1 MAVPYII
8 WNAIFLLFIIWVTR
22 IFWVEYNKAE
32 KKPSKHLFYSILF
45 FSAVTFA
52 SVIGLLCMTI
62 LQIPSTISKETDEY
76 LKAHNVWHSFFVLF
90 YGKQNCL
97 MLMIL
102 YMKLY
107 YAFEK
112 VQSQKLTPCI
122 VKGYMIGFSIA
133 LTLFVLVPILHLMD
147 TTITIW
153 TWCASTFCF
162 YNITFMLSLNSLFIY
177 KLWGIHQRS
186 LQNDIFDEEILRMII
201 KTSLLAFIC
210 IAITFTSCIF
220 LILRFSFHI
229 ENIYVDTIG
238 NVLISVDIY
247 TNFIFVVM
255 SFKIFEKY
263 YRVFGCLEAVM
274 MDLLSPKENQIV
286 KNMQLAEIDSTTQ
299 TSKEESARGST
310 SNGSVDSA
318 V

>member
-1 MAVPYII
+1 MD
-8 WNAIFLLFIIWVTR
+8 LLKIPSSLNDESSDSI
-22 IFWVEYNKAE
+22 NKADDFLHVHE
-32 KKPSKHLFYSILF
+32 VY
-45 FSAVTFA
+45 
-52 SVIGLLCMTI
+52 
-62 LQIPSTISKETDEY
+62 
-76 LKAHNVWHSFFVLF
+76 HSFFVLF

-147 TTITIW
+147 TTISIW

-263 YRVFGCLEAVM
+263 YRAVFGCLEAVM